1 MGKFELY
8 KDRGG
13 KFRFRLKAKNG
24 EIILASQG
32 YASKPGAKNGI
43 KSVKNHCKNVT
54 NFKAKQ
60 TKSGH
65 SFCVVARNGKV
76 VGTSEVYKSSAACK
90 NGIKSVRT
98 NAPKAKV
105 MAA

>member
-8 KDRGG
+8 KDRAG
-13 KFRFRLKAKNG
+13 KHRFRLKANNG

-32 YASKPGAKNGI
+32 YASITGAKNGI
-43 KSVKNHCKNVT
+43 DSVRTNCKSDAGVKV
-54 NFKAKQ
+54 KQ

-65 SFCVVARNGKV
+65 SFCIVAKNGKV
-76 VGTSEVYKSSAACK
+76 VGNSEVYKSPAACK
-90 NGIKSVRT
+90 NGIKSVRS

-105 MAA
+105 ESV